1 MRLGGTTEGN
11 KSSLLTLYP
20 LGLGPESPDSGRSRS
35 PNARDGAQVSLSQCL
50 EEESPGHALAGRERE
65 QPPKAPLCPRIKANL
80 SAGAYRAMH
89 PLLPAN
95 LIVLSIQLR
104 WAPSNPERPQAWSH
118 LRAFTPAI
126 PPCLVCSSLRRPQSC
141 FLLIPRWIGSSI
153 F

>member
-80 SAGAYRAMH
+80 SAGAYG
-89 PLLPAN
+89 LCIL
-95 LIVLSIQLR
+95 
-104 WAPSNPERPQAWSH
+104 
-118 LRAFTPAI
+118 
-126 PPCLVCSSLRRPQSC
+126 C
-141 FLLIPRWIGSSI
+141 FLLTSS
-153 F
+153 FSPSSCGGLLLTLKDLRHGPTSGLLHQLFPLAWCAHPSDGHKAASFSSLDG